1 MTSLRLTYPIR
12 LVQVHW
18 LTRILVLLPNRPGAE
33 VPGTQVVAKAY
44 TAWSQPCTFCSGV
57 IHQITLQH

>member
-1 MTSLRLTYPIR
+1 MVTLNTAILAHPLHI
-12 LVQVHW
+12 LN

-44 TAWSQPCTFCSGV
+44 TA
-57 IHQITLQH
+57 